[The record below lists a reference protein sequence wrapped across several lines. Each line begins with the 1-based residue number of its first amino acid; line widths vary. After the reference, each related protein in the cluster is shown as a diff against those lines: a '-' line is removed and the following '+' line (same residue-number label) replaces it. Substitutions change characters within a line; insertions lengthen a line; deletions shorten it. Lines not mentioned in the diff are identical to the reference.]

1 MVLIHDKGVFKY
13 HITQFRPFADP
24 CPCSLNNHFRGN
36 PPPPIYHF
44 LSLMSR
50 HILTFFMRFITF
62 LVVLVHKFYIL
73 VVISL
78 IGKNTHPPF
87 PTYHSIITLEA
98 KPPPPLSLSDMI
110 FERSLM

>member
-1 MVLIHDKGVFKY
+1 
-13 HITQFRPFADP
+13 
-24 CPCSLNNHFRGN
+24 
-36 PPPPIYHF
+36 
-44 LSLMSR
+44 
-50 HILTFFMRFITF
+50 MRFITF

-110 FERSLM
+110 FERSLTLYGISDVFVQRLSAFLYAR